1 MQQKIVRAIRI
12 IEYEGEES
20 WVNGCLTNPNNVV
33 SPSRDF
39 IAGNNGIIREL
50 SGRGVKLVAKVV
62 TKLEV
67 PASVST
73 EASRG

>member
-20 WVNGCLTNPNNVV
+20 WVNGCLNNSNNVV
-33 SPSRDF
+33 APGRDF
-39 IAGNNGIIREL
+39 VAGNNGIIREL

-62 TKLEV
+62 TKLEL
-67 PASVST
+67 PAPLT
-73 EASRG
+73 EASNG

>member
-20 WVNGCLTNPNNVV
+20 WVNGCLNNPNSIVA
-33 SPSRDF
+33 PGRDF

-50 SGRGVKLVAKVV
+50 SGRGVKVVAKVV
-62 TKLEV
+62 TKLEFPV
-67 PASVST
+67 ANV
-73 EASRG
+73 EASNG